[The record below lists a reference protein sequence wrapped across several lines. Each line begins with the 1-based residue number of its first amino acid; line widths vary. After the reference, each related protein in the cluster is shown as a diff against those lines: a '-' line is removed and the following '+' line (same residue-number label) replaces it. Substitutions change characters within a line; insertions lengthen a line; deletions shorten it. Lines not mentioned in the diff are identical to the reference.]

1 MRVLCRPAILLLGL
15 VALSGAGLAQ
25 ETGTPTGTLEGRVTE
40 VGGTPIPDAA
50 ITIVGTNRGARSGD
64 NGQYRLANLRAGEFT
79 VRITRLGYAATSRPI
94 TIAVG
99 QTARLDVELA
109 PAAVIIDEVIIT
121 ATGESQRRRESG
133 NTVNTVT
140 PTEDRLAT
148 STTIA
153 GLLEAKAPGVYINS
167 PGGTTGS
174 ASRIRI
180 RGANSLSLTNEPLY
194 IIDGVRTSNEI
205 TQANNLGGG
214 IGVGGQASS
223 RLNDINPDDIES
235 IEILKGPAAAAM
247 YGTAAASGVVQI
259 RTKRGRPGGVR
270 WTTYAE
276 AGQQKDIT
284 AYPANF
290 TQVAT
295 LTSNGNRTTGCTIDA
310 QVRNLCTPKPDSLAQ
325 WNPLEQASP
334 FVTGTRTS
342 LGLSIAG
349 GGEVANYFVSGDLDR
364 DWGVLEPNKF
374 KRVGLRANLNGQ
386 VGSDLALQVA
396 TNYVSSRLEFPQ
408 NDNNVL
414 GVLGG
419 ALLGSAFDNPTSRG
433 WLSGQTPAE
442 VYALDVRE
450 DIERFL
456 GSLSANYQAVSWLT
470 LVGTTGVDYFSRR
483 NKQTVPPQRV
493 FFGSLPEGQRQA
505 NVTDVW
511 NYTANGSATAN
522 FTLTPTILSTTTAGI
537 QFTQE
542 TIQGNRAFGAK
553 LLAGTGSLQGT
564 AARFGVGEANTDN
577 KTLGALLQQQIGWR
591 DRLFATAAVRTDN
604 NSAFGANFGWIAYPA
619 FSLSYVISEESFF
632 PRTDVLSSLR
642 LRAAYGQ
649 SGQRPNFRDAITFYN
664 TQTITTGGTDFAGV
678 TVGGTGNPDLRPEL
692 SREYELGFESAILGD
707 RIGLEFT
714 YYDKKTKD
722 LLVQRP
728 LPPSLGLTQTQF
740 ANLGT
745 STNTGFE
752 GRITARVFDISDAH
766 FEITAIGSTNKNR
779 LVSLGNLPT
788 GQPIPPIVFGP
799 QRHVSGYP
807 LGGYW
812 DEGYTFEDLNGDG
825 IITRVNCPGQP
836 TVAGGPACEL
846 TRSADLS
853 YLGNPL
859 PTREM
864 SITPRLAFRDWF
876 EVSALFDY
884 KGGYYQFNNTARFR
898 CNFGNCEE
906 AYVRTTPLW
915 EQARNLAQGFYQTD
929 AGYVE
934 DATFWK
940 LREVAV
946 TLTAPRDLAN
956 RLRTEGIRLTLAGRN
971 LATWTDYT
979 GFDPELN
986 SQPQNLFSN
995 SDFFTIP
1002 PLRMFSTRLT
1012 VQF

>member
-1 MRVLCRPAILLLGL
+1 MRVFCRPAILSLALL
-15 VALSGAGLAQ
+15 ALTRTGLAQ
-25 ETGTPTGTLEGRVTE
+25 DTGTLEGRVTE
-40 VGGTPIPDAA
+40 ASGGPVPDAL
-50 ITIVGTNRGARSGD
+50 ITIVGTNRGARTGD
-64 NGQYRLANLRAGEFT
+64 DGQYRLASLRVGEVS
-79 VRITRLGYAATSRPI
+79 VRVTRLGYAAVSRPVTI
-94 TIAVG
+94 TAG
-99 QTARLDVELA
+99 QTARLDVALA
-109 PAAVIIDEVIIT
+109 PAAVIIDEVVIT

-133 NTVNTVT
+133 NTVNTVLPT
-140 PTEDRLAT
+140 PERLAT
-148 STTIA
+148 STTVSQ
-153 GLLEAKAPGVYINS
+153 LLEAQAPGVYINS

-180 RGANSLSLTNEPLY
+180 RGANSLSLTNEPLL
-194 IIDGVRTSNEI
+194 IVDGVRVSNEI

-214 IGVGGQASS
+214 IGVGGQGSS
-223 RLNDINPDDIES
+223 RFNDINPDDIES
-235 IEILKGPAAAAM
+235 IEVLKGPAAAAL
-247 YGTAAASGVVQI
+247 YGTAAASGVIQV

-276 AGQQKDIT
+276 GGTQEEVT
-284 AYPANF
+284 TYPANF
-290 TQVAT
+290 SQVGRRVSDGA
-295 LTSNGNRTTGCTIDA
+295 RVTGCTLDA
-310 QVRNLCTPKPDSLAQ
+310 QVRNICTPVADSLAR
-325 WNPLEQASP
+325 WSPLEQASP
-334 FVTGTRTS
+334 FVRGSRTS

-349 GGEVANYFVSGDLDR
+349 GGEVANYFVSGDIDR

-386 VGSDLALQVA
+386 LGSDLGIQVA

-442 VYALDVRE
+442 VFSLDVRE
-450 DIERFL
+450 DVERFL
-456 GSLSANYQAVSWLT
+456 GSIGANWQAMSWLT
-470 LVGTTGVDYFSRR
+470 VVGTTGVDYFNRR
-483 NKQTVPPQRV
+483 NKQTVPPNKV
-493 FFGSLPEGQRQA
+493 FFASLPEGQRQA
-505 NVTDVW
+505 NTTDVW

-522 FTLTPTILSTTTAGI
+522 FSLTPDVRSTTTLGV

-564 AARFGVGEANTDN
+564 AARFAVGEANTDN

-591 DRLFATAAVRTDN
+591 DRLFATAAIRTDN
-604 NSAFGANFGWIAYPA
+604 NSAFGENFGWITYPA
-619 FSLSYVISEESFF
+619 VSLSYVISDEPFF
-632 PRTDVLSSLR
+632 PEAEALSSLR

-649 SGQRPNFRDAITFYN
+649 SGQRPNFRDAITFFN
-664 TQTITTGGTDFAGV
+664 TQTITAGGTDFAGV

-692 SREYELGFESAILGD
+692 SREYELGFESALFDD

-714 YYDKKTKD
+714 YYDKKTTD

-728 LPPSLGLTQTQF
+728 LPPSLGLTQLQF

-745 STNTGFE
+745 STNKGFE
-752 GRITARVFDISDAH
+752 GRINARVFEVSGTR
-766 FEITAIGSTNKNR
+766 FEITAIGSTNKNK
-779 LVSLGNLPT
+779 LVTLGNLPS
-788 GQPIPPIVFGP
+788 GDPIPPIVFGP

-807 LGGYW
+807 LGGFW
-812 DEGYTFEDLNGDG
+812 DEGYTFQDLNNDG

-836 TVAGGPACEL
+836 TVTGGPACEI
-846 TRSADLS
+846 TRTANLV

-859 PTREM
+859 PTREF
-864 SITPRLAFRDWF
+864 SISPRINIRGWL

-884 KGGYYQFNNTARFR
+884 KGGFKQFNNSARFR
-898 CNFGNCEE
+898 CNFGNCQA
-906 AYVRTTPLW
+906 AYDRAAPLA
-915 EQARNLAQGFYQTD
+915 EQARNLAQGFFQTD
-929 AGYVE
+929 AGFVE
-934 DATFWK
+934 DATFTK
-940 LREVAV
+940 LREVAL
-946 TLTAPRDLAN
+946 TLTAPRSLAQ
-956 RLRTEGIRLTLAGRN
+956 RMRAEGVRLTIAGRN

-979 GFDPELN
+979 GFDPEVN
-986 SQPQNLFSN
+986 STPQNLFST

-1002 PLRMFSTRLT
+1002 PLRVFSTRLT

>member
-1 MRVLCRPAILLLGL
+1 MRMVRRTGAALLALL
-15 VALSGAGLAQ
+15 AVASGAAAQ
-25 ETGTPTGTLEGRVTE
+25 DTGTLEGRVTE
-40 VGGTPIPDAA
+40 AGGAPVPDAL
-50 ITIVGTNRGARSGD
+50 ITIVGTNRGARTGED
-64 NGQYRLANLRAGEFT
+64 GQYRLVNLRPGDFT
-79 VRITRLGYAATSRPI
+79 IRFTRIGYAAASRPV
-94 TIAVG
+94 TLVAG
-99 QTARLDVELA
+99 QTARLDVQLE
-109 PAAVIIDEVIIT
+109 PAAVTIDEVVVT

-133 NTVNTVT
+133 NTVNTVL
-140 PTEDRLAT
+140 PSPERLAT
-148 STTIA
+148 STTVA
-153 GLLEAKAPGVYINS
+153 QLLQAQAPGVYINS

-180 RGANSLSLTNEPLY
+180 RGANSLSLTNEPLL
-194 IIDGVRTSNEI
+194 IIDGIRVSNEI
-205 TQANNLGGG
+205 TQSNNLGGG
-214 IGVGGQASS
+214 IGVGGQGSS
-223 RLNDINPDDIES
+223 RFNDINPDDIES
-235 IEILKGPAAAAM
+235 IEILKGPAAAAL
-247 YGTAAASGVVQI
+247 YGTAAASGVIQI

-270 WTTYAE
+270 WTTYLE
-276 AGQQKDIT
+276 GGTQEDVT
-284 AYPANF
+284 DYPANF
-290 TQVAT
+290 SQIGTRV
-295 LTSNGNRTTGCTIDA
+295 SNGDRVTGCTLDA
-310 QVRNLCTPKPDSLAQ
+310 QVRNICTPKPDSLAR

-334 FVTGTRTS
+334 FVTGQRTS
-342 LGLSIAG
+342 LGLSVAG

-374 KRVGLRANLNGQ
+374 KRVGLRANLNAQ
-386 VGSDLALQVA
+386 VGSDLGIQVA

-433 WLSGQTPAE
+433 WLVGQTPQE
-442 VYALDVRE
+442 IYALDVRE
-450 DIERFL
+450 DVERFL
-456 GSLSANYQAVSWLT
+456 GSLGANWQPISWLT
-470 LVGTTGVDYFSRR
+470 IVGTTGVDYFNRR
-483 NKQTVPPQRV
+483 NKSTVPPNRV
-493 FFGSLPEGQRQA
+493 FFGSLPEGQRTA
-505 NVTDVW
+505 NITDVW

-522 FTLTPTILSTTTAGI
+522 FTLMPELTSATTVGV

-542 TIQGNRAFGAK
+542 AIQGNRAFGAK

-577 KTLGALLQQQIGWR
+577 KTLGALLQQLFGWR

-604 NSAFGANFGWIAYPA
+604 NSAFGENFGWIAYPA
-619 FSLSYVISEESFF
+619 FSLSYVISEEPFF
-632 PRTDVLSSLR
+632 PQTEAINSLR

-664 TQTITTGGTDFAGV
+664 TQTITAGGTDFAGI

-692 SREYELGFESAILGD
+692 SREYELGFESGLFND

-728 LPPSLGLTQTQF
+728 LPPSLGLTQVQF

-752 GRITARVFDISDAH
+752 GRINARVFEFRDAAL
-766 FEITAIGSTNKNR
+766 EITAIGSTNKNR
-779 LVSLGNLPT
+779 LVTLGRLPN
-788 GQPIPPIVFGP
+788 GDPIPAIVFGP
-799 QRHVSGYP
+799 QRHVAGYP

-812 DEGYTFEDLNGDG
+812 DEGYTFQDLNNDG

-836 TVAGGPACEL
+836 VVAGGPACEF
-846 TRSADLS
+846 TRTSNLV

-859 PTREM
+859 PTREF
-864 SITPRLAFRDWF
+864 SISPRVSVGGWL

-884 KGGYYQFNNTARFR
+884 KGGYKLFNNTARFR
-898 CNFGNCEE
+898 CNFGNCQA
-906 AYVRTTPLW
+906 AYDRNAPLW
-915 EQARNLAQGFYQTD
+915 EQARNLGQGFFQTD
-929 AGYVE
+929 AGFVE
-934 DATFWK
+934 DATFTK
-940 LREVAV
+940 LREVSV
-946 TLTAPRDLAN
+946 TLTAPRDLAA
-956 RLRTEGIRLTLAGRN
+956 RFRAEGVRLTISGRN

-979 GFDPELN
+979 GFDPEVN
-986 SQPQNLFSN
+986 STPLNLFST
-995 SDFFTIP
+995 SDFLTIP

>member
-1 MRVLCRPAILLLGL
+1 MQVLRRPAILLLGL
-15 VALSGAGLAQ
+15 LALARVGAAQ
-25 ETGTPTGTLEGRVTE
+25 ETGTIEGRVTE
-40 VGGTPIPDAA
+40 VGTGNPVPDAA
-50 ITIVGTNRGARSGD
+50 VTIVGTNRGAFTGPD
-64 NGQYRLANLRAGEFT
+64 GNFRLGSVRPGELS
-79 VRITRLGYAATSRPI
+79 VRISRLGYGAITRPVSL
-94 TIAVG
+94 TAG
-99 QTARLDVELA
+99 ATARLEAQLA
-109 PAAVIIDEVIIT
+109 PAAVIIDEVVVT

-133 NTVNTVT
+133 NTVNTVI
-140 PTEDRLAT
+140 PSPERLAT
-148 STTIA
+148 STTISQ
-153 GLLEAKAPGVYINS
+153 LLEAQAPGVYINS

-194 IIDGVRTSNEI
+194 IVDGIRTSNEI

-235 IEILKGPAAAAM
+235 IEILKGPAAAAL
-247 YGTAAASGVVQI
+247 YGTAAASGVIQI
-259 RTKRGRPGGVR
+259 RTKRGRPGAAR

-276 AGQQKDIT
+276 AGTQEDVT
-284 AYPANF
+284 TYPANF
-290 TQVAT
+290 SQIGRRVSDSSRV
-295 LTSNGNRTTGCTIDA
+295 LGCTLDA
-310 QVRNLCTPKPDSLAQ
+310 QVRNICTPVADSLAR

-334 FVTGTRTS
+334 FIRGARTS
-342 LGLSIAG
+342 LGLSVAG

-374 KRVGLRANLNGQ
+374 KRIGLRANLNGQ
-386 VGSDLALQVA
+386 LGSDLGIQVA
-396 TNYVSSRLEFPQ
+396 SNYVSSRLEFPQ

-419 ALLGSAFDNPTSRG
+419 ALLGSAFDNPTNRG
-433 WLSGQTPAE
+433 WLSGQAPSE

-450 DIERFL
+450 DVERFL
-456 GSLSANYQAVSWLT
+456 GSVSANWQAVRWLT
-470 LVGTTGVDYFSRR
+470 VVGTTGVDYFSRR
-483 NKQTVPPQRV
+483 NKGTVPPNRV
-493 FFGSLPEGQRQA
+493 FFGALPEGQRTA
-505 NVTDVW
+505 NITNVW

-522 FTLTPTILSTTTAGI
+522 FSLTPDVRSTTTLGV

-542 TIQGNRAFGAK
+542 AIQGNRAFGAK

-564 AARFGVGEANTDN
+564 AARFAVGEANTDN
-577 KTLGALLQQQIGWR
+577 KTLGALLQQQVGWR

-604 NSAFGANFGWIAYPA
+604 NSAFGENFGWIAYPA
-619 FSLSYVISEESFF
+619 FSLSYVISEEPFF
-632 PRTDVLSSLR
+632 PQTDVLSSLR

-649 SGQRPNFRDAITFYN
+649 SGQRPNFRDAITFFN
-664 TQTITTGGTDFAGV
+664 TQTITAGGTDFAGI
-678 TVGGTGNPDLRPEL
+678 TVGGTGNPDLRPEV
-692 SREYELGFESAILGD
+692 SREYEFGFESALFGD
-707 RIGLEFT
+707 RVGLEFT

-728 LPPSLGLTQTQF
+728 LPPSLGLTQVQF

-745 STNTGFE
+745 STNKGFE
-752 GRITARVFDISDAH
+752 GRVNARVFEFRDTR
-766 FEITAIGSTNKNR
+766 FEITAIGSMNKNR
-779 LVSLGNLPT
+779 LVSLGNLPS
-788 GQPIPPIVFGP
+788 GEPIPPIVFGP

-812 DEGYTFEDLNGDG
+812 DEGYTFQDLNGDG

-836 TVAGGPACEL
+836 AVAGGPSCEI
-846 TRSADLS
+846 TRTTELV

-859 PTREM
+859 PTREF
-864 SITPRLAFRDWF
+864 SVSPRITFRNWL

-884 KGGYYQFNNTARFR
+884 KGGYKQFNNSARFR
-898 CNFGNCEE
+898 CNFGNCQA
-906 AYVRTTPLW
+906 AYDRTVPLW
-915 EQARNLAQGFYQTD
+915 EQARNLAQGFFQTD
-929 AGYVE
+929 AGFVE
-934 DATFWK
+934 DATFTK
-940 LREVAV
+940 LREVSV
-946 TLTAPRDLAN
+946 TLTAPRDLAA
-956 RLRTEGIRLTLAGRN
+956 RLRAEGVRLTIAGRN

-979 GFDPELN
+979 GFDPEVN
-986 SQPQNLFSN
+986 SQPQNLFST

>member
-1 MRVLCRPAILLLGL
+1 MRVFSRLGL
-15 VALSGAGLAQ
+15 VAFALLALTRAGLAQ
-25 ETGTPTGTLEGRVTE
+25 DTGVLEGRVTE
-40 VGGTPIPDAA
+40 AGGGPVPDAL
-50 ITIVGTNRGARSGD
+50 ITVVGTQRGTRTGD
-64 NGQYRLANLRAGEFT
+64 DGQYRLASLRAGDVM
-79 VRITRLGYAATSRPI
+79 VRVTRLGYAAVARPV
-94 TIAVG
+94 TIVVG
-99 QTARLDVELA
+99 QTARLDVQLA
-109 PAAVIIDEVIIT
+109 PAAVIIDEVVIT

-140 PTEDRLAT
+140 PTAERLAT
-148 STTIA
+148 STTVSQ
-153 GLLEAKAPGVYINS
+153 LLEAQAPGVYINNA
-167 PGGTTGS
+167 GGTTGS

-194 IIDGVRTSNEI
+194 IVDGVRMSNEI
-205 TQANNLGGG
+205 TQSTNLGGG

-235 IEILKGPAAAAM
+235 IEVLKGPAAAAL

-276 AGQQKDIT
+276 GGTQEEVT
-284 AYPANF
+284 TFPANF
-290 TQVAT
+290 SQVGRRVSDST
-295 LTSNGNRTTGCTIDA
+295 RVTGCTLDA
-310 QVRNLCTPKPDSLAQ
+310 QVRNICRAVPDSLAR
-325 WNPLEQASP
+325 WNPLEQANP
-334 FVTGTRTS
+334 FVKGSRTS
-342 LGLSIAG
+342 LGLSVAG
-349 GGEVANYFVSGDLDR
+349 GGEVANYFVSGDIDR

-374 KRVGLRANLNGQ
+374 KRIGLRANLNGQ
-386 VGSDLALQVA
+386 LGSDLGIQVS
-396 TNYVSSRLEFPQ
+396 TNYASSRLEFPQ

-442 VYALDVRE
+442 VFSLDVRE
-450 DIERFL
+450 DVERFL
-456 GSLSANYQAVSWLT
+456 GSIGANWQAMSWLT
-470 LVGTTGVDYFSRR
+470 VVGTTGVDYFNRR
-483 NKQTVPPQRV
+483 NKQTVPPNKV

-505 NVTDVW
+505 NTTDVW

-522 FTLTPTILSTTTAGI
+522 FSLTPAVRSTTTLGV

-577 KTLGALLQQQIGWR
+577 KTLGALLQQQISWR
-591 DRLFATAAVRTDN
+591 DRLFATAAIRTDN
-604 NSAFGANFGWIAYPA
+604 NSAFGENFGWITYPA
-619 FSLSYVISEESFF
+619 VSLSYVISEEPFF
-632 PRTDVLSSLR
+632 PQTEALSSLR

-649 SGQRPNFRDAITFYN
+649 SGQRPNFRDAITFFN
-664 TQTITTGGTDFAGV
+664 TQTITAGGTDFAGV

-692 SREYELGFESAILGD
+692 SREYELGFESALFGD

-728 LPPSLGLTQTQF
+728 LPPSLGLTQQQF

-745 STNTGFE
+745 STNKGVE
-752 GRITARVFDISDAH
+752 GRINARVFEVSGTR
-766 FEITAIGSTNKNR
+766 FEITAIGSTNKNK
-779 LVSLGNLPT
+779 LVTLGNLPS
-788 GQPIPPIVFGP
+788 GDPIPPIVFGP

-807 LGGYW
+807 LGGFW
-812 DEGYTFEDLNGDG
+812 DEGYTFNDLNNDG

-836 TVAGGPACEL
+836 TVTGGPACEI
-846 TRSADLS
+846 TRTTDLV

-859 PTREM
+859 PTREF
-864 SITPRLAFRDWF
+864 SLSPRISFRNWL

-884 KGGYYQFNNTARFR
+884 KGGFKQFNNSARFR
-898 CNFGNCEE
+898 CNFGNCQA
-906 AYVRTTPLW
+906 AYDRTAPLS
-915 EQARNLAQGFYQTD
+915 EQARNLAQGFFQTD
-929 AGYVE
+929 AGFVE
-934 DATFWK
+934 DATFTK
-940 LREVAV
+940 LREVAL
-946 TLTAPRDLAN
+946 TLTAPRSLAQ
-956 RLRTEGIRLTLAGRN
+956 RMRAEGVRLTIAGRN

-979 GFDPELN
+979 GFDPEVN
-986 SQPQNLFSN
+986 STPQNLFSQ

-1002 PLRMFSTRLT
+1002 PLRVFSTRLT

>member
-1 MRVLCRPAILLLGL
+1 MRVFGRLGI
-15 VALSGAGLAQ
+15 VALALLALTRTGLAQ
-25 ETGTPTGTLEGRVTE
+25 DTGSLEGRVTE
-40 VGGTPIPDAA
+40 ANGAPVPDAL
-50 ITIVGTNRGARSGD
+50 ITVVGTQRGTRTSED
-64 NGQYRLANLRAGEFT
+64 GQYRLASLRAGDVM
-79 VRITRLGYAATSRPI
+79 VRVTRLGYAAVARPV
-94 TIAVG
+94 TIVAA
-99 QTARLDVELA
+99 QTARLDVQLA
-109 PAAVIIDEVIIT
+109 AAAVIIDEVVIT

-140 PTEDRLAT
+140 PTAERLAT
-148 STTIA
+148 STTVSQ
-153 GLLEAKAPGVYINS
+153 LLEAQAPGVYINNA
-167 PGGTTGS
+167 GGTTGS

-194 IIDGVRTSNEI
+194 IVDGVRMSNEI
-205 TQANNLGGG
+205 TQSNNLGGG

-235 IEILKGPAAAAM
+235 IEVLKGPAAAAL

-276 AGQQKDIT
+276 GGTQKEVT
-284 AYPANF
+284 TFPANF
-290 TQVAT
+290 SQVGRRVSDSA
-295 LTSNGNRTTGCTIDA
+295 RVTGCTLDA
-310 QVRNLCTPKPDSLAQ
+310 QVRNICRPVPDSLAR
-325 WNPLEQASP
+325 WSPLEQASP
-334 FVTGTRTS
+334 FVTGSRTS
-342 LGLSIAG
+342 LGLSVAG
-349 GGEVANYFVSGDLDR
+349 GGEVANYFVSGDIDR

-374 KRVGLRANLNGQ
+374 KRIGLRANLNGQ
-386 VGSDLALQVA
+386 LGSDLGIQVS
-396 TNYVSSRLEFPQ
+396 TNYASSRLEFPQ

-442 VYALDVRE
+442 VFSLDVRE
-450 DIERFL
+450 DVERFL
-456 GSLSANYQAVSWLT
+456 GSIGANWQAMSWLT
-470 LVGTTGVDYFSRR
+470 VVGTTGVDYFNRR
-483 NKQTVPPQRV
+483 NKQTVPPNKV

-505 NVTDVW
+505 NTTDVW
-511 NYTANGSATAN
+511 NYTANTSATAN
-522 FTLTPTILSTTTAGI
+522 FSLTPAVTSTTTLGV

-577 KTLGALLQQQIGWR
+577 KTLGALIQQQIGWR
-591 DRLFATAAVRTDN
+591 DRLFATAALRTDN
-604 NSAFGANFGWIAYPA
+604 NSAFGENFGWITYPA
-619 FSLSYVISEESFF
+619 VSLSYVISEEPFF
-632 PRTDVLSSLR
+632 PQTEALSSLR

-649 SGQRPNFRDAITFYN
+649 SGQRPNFRDAITFFN
-664 TQTITTGGTDFAGV
+664 TQTITAGGTDFAGV

-692 SREYELGFESAILGD
+692 SREYELGFESALFGD

-714 YYDKKTKD
+714 YYDKKTTD

-728 LPPSLGLTQTQF
+728 LPPSLGLTQLQF

-745 STNTGFE
+745 STNKGVE
-752 GRITARVFDISDAH
+752 GRINARIFEISGTRL
-766 FEITAIGSTNKNR
+766 EITAIGSTNKNK
-779 LVSLGNLPT
+779 LVTLGNLPS
-788 GQPIPPIVFGP
+788 GDPIPPIVFGP

-807 LGGYW
+807 LGGFW
-812 DEGYTFEDLNGDG
+812 DESYTFNDLNNDG

-836 TVAGGPACEL
+836 AVTGGPACEV
-846 TRSADLS
+846 TRSANLE

-859 PTREM
+859 PTREF
-864 SITPRLAFRDWF
+864 SLSPRISFRNWF

-884 KGGYYQFNNTARFR
+884 KGGFKQFNNSARFR
-898 CNFGNCEE
+898 CNFGNCQA
-906 AYVRTTPLW
+906 AYDRTAPLA
-915 EQARNLAQGFYQTD
+915 EQARNLAQGFFQTD
-929 AGYVE
+929 AGFVE
-934 DATFWK
+934 DATFTK

-946 TLTAPRDLAN
+946 TLTAPRSLAQ
-956 RLRTEGIRLTLAGRN
+956 RMRAEGVRLTIAGRN

-979 GFDPELN
+979 GFDPEVN
-986 SQPQNLFSN
+986 STPQNLFSQ

-1002 PLRMFSTRLT
+1002 PLRVFSTRLT

>member
-1 MRVLCRPAILLLGL
+1 MRVFGRLGI
-15 VALSGAGLAQ
+15 VALALLALTRTGLAQ
-25 ETGTPTGTLEGRVTE
+25 DTGVLEGRVTE
-40 VGGTPIPDAA
+40 ASGAPVPDAL
-50 ITIVGTNRGARSGD
+50 ITVVGTQRGTRTGD
-64 NGQYRLANLRAGEFT
+64 DGQYRVASLRAGDVM
-79 VRITRLGYAATSRPI
+79 VRVTRLGYAAVARPV
-94 TIAVG
+94 TIVAA
-99 QTARLDVELA
+99 QTARLDVQLA
-109 PAAVIIDEVIIT
+109 PAAVIIDEVVIT

-140 PTEDRLAT
+140 PTAERLAT
-148 STTIA
+148 STTVSQ
-153 GLLEAKAPGVYINS
+153 LLEAQAPGVYINNA
-167 PGGTTGS
+167 GGTTGS

-194 IIDGVRTSNEI
+194 IVDGVRMSNEI
-205 TQANNLGGG
+205 TQSNNLGGG

-235 IEILKGPAAAAM
+235 IEVLKGPAAAAL

-276 AGQQKDIT
+276 GGTQKEVT
-284 AYPANF
+284 TFPANF
-290 TQVAT
+290 SQVGRRVSDGA
-295 LTSNGNRTTGCTIDA
+295 RVTGCTLDA
-310 QVRNLCTPKPDSLAQ
+310 QVRNICTAVPDSLAR
-325 WNPLEQASP
+325 WSPLEQANP
-334 FVTGTRTS
+334 FVTGSRTS
-342 LGLSIAG
+342 LGLSVAG
-349 GGEVANYFVSGDLDR
+349 GGEVANYFVSGDIDR

-374 KRVGLRANLNGQ
+374 KRIGLRANLNGQ
-386 VGSDLALQVA
+386 LGSDLGIQVS
-396 TNYVSSRLEFPQ
+396 TNYASSRLEFPQ

-442 VYALDVRE
+442 VFSLDVRE
-450 DIERFL
+450 DVERFL
-456 GSLSANYQAVSWLT
+456 GSIGANWQAMSWLT
-470 LVGTTGVDYFSRR
+470 VVGTTGVDYFNRR
-483 NKQTVPPQRV
+483 NKQTVPPNKV

-505 NVTDVW
+505 NTTDVW
-511 NYTANGSATAN
+511 NYTANTSATAN
-522 FTLTPTILSTTTAGI
+522 FSLTPEVTSTTTLGV

-577 KTLGALLQQQIGWR
+577 KTLGALVQQQIGWR
-591 DRLFATAAVRTDN
+591 DRLFATAALRTDN
-604 NSAFGANFGWIAYPA
+604 NSAFGENFGWITYPA
-619 FSLSYVISEESFF
+619 VSLSYVISEEPFF
-632 PRTDVLSSLR
+632 PQTDALSSLR

-649 SGQRPNFRDAITFYN
+649 SGQRPNFRDAITFFN
-664 TQTITTGGTDFAGV
+664 TQTITAGGTDFAGV

-692 SREYELGFESAILGD
+692 SREYELGFESALFGD

-714 YYDKKTKD
+714 YYDKKTTD

-728 LPPSLGLTQTQF
+728 LPPSLGLTQLQF

-745 STNTGFE
+745 STNKGVE
-752 GRITARVFDISDAH
+752 GRINARIFEISGTR
-766 FEITAIGSTNKNR
+766 FEITAIGSTNKNK
-779 LVSLGNLPT
+779 LVTLGNLPS
-788 GQPIPPIVFGP
+788 GDPIPPIVFGP

-807 LGGYW
+807 LGGFW
-812 DEGYTFEDLNGDG
+812 DENYTFNDLNNDG

-836 TVAGGPACEL
+836 AVTGGPACEV
-846 TRSADLS
+846 TRTATLE

-859 PTREM
+859 PTREF
-864 SITPRLAFRDWF
+864 SLSPRISFRNWF

-884 KGGYYQFNNTARFR
+884 KGGFKQFNNSARFR
-898 CNFGNCEE
+898 CNFGNCQA
-906 AYVRTTPLW
+906 AYDRSAPLW
-915 EQARNLAQGFYQTD
+915 EQARNLAQGFFQTD
-929 AGYVE
+929 AGFVE
-934 DATFWK
+934 DATFTK

-946 TLTAPRDLAN
+946 TLTAPRSLAQ
-956 RLRTEGIRLTLAGRN
+956 RMRAEGVRLTIAGRN

-979 GFDPELN
+979 GFDPEVN
-986 SQPQNLFSN
+986 STPQNLFSQ

-1002 PLRMFSTRLT
+1002 PLRVFSTRLT